1 MTFFSLRSLAARSFA
16 FALRFLSLSAFFAFS
31 FACFSLRS
39 SLAFVS
45 LAFFSLLLLSFA
57 FFSSAFVCL
66 AFFSLAFFSLALL
79 SLALC
84 SFVFLSLTCSFLLFS
99 FAFFSL
105 PCLSLACALAFFS
118 LFWAF
123 AFFSLACFSAF
134 AFFSLACFSAFF
146 FFSCFTFCSACDLIH
161 SSFLFLK
168 SAKALSFFVPFSR
181 VVGEGNKLPKVFVP
195 ACVKLVLRSLRVGS
209 PTSATSVLGILVT
222 SLKSV
227 KSDCPASMFSSRA
240 DRHPS
245 NINDAIRYPRARIMT
260 MRFGPM

>member
-16 FALRFLSLSAFFAFS
+16 FALRFLSLSAFF
-31 FACFSLRS
+31 
-39 SLAFVS
+39 V
-45 LAFFSLLLLSFA
+45 
-57 FFSSAFVCL
+57 
-66 AFFSLAFFSLALL
+66 FSLALL
-79 SLALC
+79 SLALR
-84 SFVFLSLTCSFLLFS
+84 SFVFFSLTCSLLLFS
-99 FAFFSL
+99 LDFFSLDFFSLDFFSL

-134 AFFSLACFSAFF
+134 AFFSLACVSAFF

-168 SAKALSFFVPFSR
+168 SSKALSFFVPFSR
-181 VVGEGNKLPKVFVP
+181 VVGEGNKLPTVFVP

-209 PTSATSVLGILVT
+209 TTSATSVLGILVT

-245 NINDAIRYPRARIMT
+245 ANNDAIRYPKARIMT
-260 MRFGPM
+260 MRFGGPH

>member
-1 MTFFSLRSLAARSFA
+1 MCLGLLLPFLGLYLLFLALALLCFLLIRLCLFGLLLFGLLLFSLALLSLVLLCFSLRSLAARSFA

-31 FACFSLRS
+31 FA
-39 SLAFVS
+39 S
-45 LAFFSLLLLSFA
+45 LAFFSF
-57 FFSSAFVCL
+57 
-66 AFFSLAFFSLALL
+66 
-79 SLALC
+79 
-84 SFVFLSLTCSFLLFS
+84 
-99 FAFFSL
+99 
-105 PCLSLACALAFFS
+105 
-118 LFWAF
+118 
-123 AFFSLACFSAF
+123 ACFA
-134 AFFSLACFSAFF
+134 
-146 FFSCFTFCSACDLIH
+146 FCSACDLIH

-209 PTSATSVLGILVT
+209 TTSATSVLGILVT

-245 NINDAIRYPRARIMT
+245 NINDAIRYPRARIT
-260 MRFGPM
+260 H

>member
-1 MTFFSLRSLAARSFA
+1 M
-16 FALRFLSLSAFFAFS
+16 
-31 FACFSLRS
+31 
-39 SLAFVS
+39 
-45 LAFFSLLLLSFA
+45 
-57 FFSSAFVCL
+57 
-66 AFFSLAFFSLALL
+66 LL
-79 SLALC
+79 SLVLLGLLL
-84 SFVFLSLTCSFLLFS
+84 FGLFFLSFLLLTLPLSGVCLGLLLPFLGLCLLFLGVLLS
-99 FAFFSL
+99 LCFLFFSML
-105 PCLSLACALAFFS
+105 FRFF
-118 LFWAF
+118 L
-123 AFFSLACFSAF
+123 
-134 AFFSLACFSAFF
+134 
-146 FFSCFTFCSACDLIH
+146 FSCFTFCSACDLIH

-209 PTSATSVLGILVT
+209 TTSATSVLGILVT

-260 MRFGPM
+260 MRFGPH

>member
-66 AFFSLAFFSLALL
+66 AFFSLALL

-84 SFVFLSLTCSFLLFS
+84 SFVFLSLTCSFLLFSLDFFSLDFFS

-118 LFWAF
+118 LFW
-123 AFFSLACFSAF
+123 AF

-209 PTSATSVLGILVT
+209 TTSATSVLGILVT